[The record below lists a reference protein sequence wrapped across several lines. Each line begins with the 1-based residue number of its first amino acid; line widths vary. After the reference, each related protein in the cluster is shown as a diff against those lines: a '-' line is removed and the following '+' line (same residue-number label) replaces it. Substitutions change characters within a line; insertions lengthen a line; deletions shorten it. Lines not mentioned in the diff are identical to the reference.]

1 MFKIESLG
9 VLWSEVLVQK
19 GRRENNRTA
28 TVSVLEIND
37 DLAVR
42 MNNYETVSFE
52 GQSYVVQDMTVDPFD
67 YGVQREATLTLR
79 GVIISS

>member
-37 DLAVR
+37 DLAAR

-67 YGVQREATLTLR
+67 YGAQRETTLTLR